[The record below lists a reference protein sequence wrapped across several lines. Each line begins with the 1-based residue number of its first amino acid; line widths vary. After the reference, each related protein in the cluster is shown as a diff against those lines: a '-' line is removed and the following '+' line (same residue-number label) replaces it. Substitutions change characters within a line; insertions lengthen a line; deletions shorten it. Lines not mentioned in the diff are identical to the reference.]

1 MQKIL
6 AIAGPTA
13 SGKSNIAVQIAKKIN
28 GEIISMDSMQIYK
41 GMDIGT
47 AKVTINEMDG
57 IPHYMINIAEPNMP
71 YSVSDFVSKA
81 KEIINQIVNK
91 GKLPILAGGTGLY
104 YESLIYPFNF
114 GGAKSDEK
122 IKNRLYEELDKYG
135 AEYMHKKLMQ
145 IDPIDGAKIHQ
156 NNTKRLIRALEI
168 YEITGDTKSNTTKSN
183 KNLQYDI
190 DMFVLDID
198 REILYDR
205 IEKRVQIMF
214 ESGLVDEIKTLLLQ
228 GINFDMQSMQ
238 GIGYK
243 EFKDYF
249 AGKMTL
255 EVVKNLIILNS
266 RHYAKRQITWFKHY
280 DFAKFI
286 TPQELLNHFNID
298 NE

>member
-1 MQKIL
+1 
-6 AIAGPTA
+6 
-13 SGKSNIAVQIAKKIN
+13 
-28 GEIISMDSMQIYK
+28 
-41 GMDIGT
+41 
-47 AKVTINEMDG
+47 
-57 IPHYMINIAEPNMP
+57 MINIAEPNMP

-255 EVVKNLIILNS
+255 EEVKNLIILNS